1 MAADIR
7 IKYPSTSSTAI
18 TITLVSLATSSTL
31 LVGRESTS
39 VENTN
44 DDLDHLI
51 SGRITLGTSP
61 TVDKTVA
68 VYVFAPV
75 SIATGTPTWPDVMDG
90 TDSAETITSEYVKFG
105 FLTPLWAVS
114 TDATTDLALY
124 MPPTSL
130 VSVMGYMPEFY
141 GLFVTHDS
149 GVNLNST
156 GSNQYLHYHRIQAQ
170 TV

>member
-18 TITLVSLATSSTL
+18 TITLASLATSSTL
-31 LVGRESTS
+31 LVGRESTA

-68 VYVFAPV
+68 VYVFAPA

-90 TDSAETITSEYVKFG
+90 TDSAETITSAYVKFG
-105 FLTPLWAVS
+105 FLIPLWASS
-114 TDATTDLALY
+114 TDATTDRALY

-130 VSVMGYMPEFY
+130 VAAMGYMPEFY

-149 GVNLNST
+149 AVNLNST
-156 GSNQYLHYHRIQAQ
+156 GGNHYLHYHRIQAQ